1 MGVRGGKEYIAG
13 LKAHPRE
20 VWVEGRK
27 VTDVTDD
34 PVFRRPIEAIARL
47 FDLQSAPDHRDTMS
61 YAGEAGERC
70 GMSFLVP
77 KTREDL
83 KRRRAA
89 GALWADATF
98 GMVGRSPDFLNTTLM
113 AWIESLDFFAKGRPQ
128 FAENVR
134 NYYARCR
141 DGDLFLTHS
150 IVNPQVDRSKPVS
163 EQRDPFAYLGVV
175 EERRDGLVVR
185 GAKMLATHGPTADEL
200 LVYPLPGMLRSG
212 EERHALAFAIP
223 CDAPGLRFI
232 CREPFDRGTGN
243 SWDHPLSARFEE
255 PDAVAVFDDV
265 LVPWDRVFL
274 YGDVGMAN
282 TFLPQANIQN
292 HTGHQ
297 TAIRGLA
304 KCRFIA
310 ALAVAMARTV
320 RTDAF
325 LHVQEQLGEI
335 LGYLPLIEGA
345 ILLSEEK
352 AEPTGHGTVR
362 PAWEP
367 LQSLRYHI
375 PRFYER
381 IVQVAQTT
389 GAGTLL
395 VSPTEADLR
404 SAIGP
409 DIARYYRGAG
419 VEAQDKIRL
428 FKLAWDATGTEFGQ
442 RLLQYER
449 YYAGDPPRIGA
460 SLYLKYPLEPLLA
473 EIERA
478 LKDGA

>member
-1 MGVRGGKEYIAG
+1 MGVRSGSEFIAG

-20 VWVEGRK
+20 VWVAGRK
-27 VTDVTDD
+27 VTDVTAD

-47 FDLQSAPDHRDTMS
+47 YDLQSAPDLRDTMS
-61 YAGEAGERC
+61 YADESGERN
-70 GMSFLVP
+70 GMSFLVA

-83 KRRRAA
+83 RRRHAA
-89 GALWADATF
+89 CAVWADATF
-98 GMVGRSPDFLNTTLM
+98 GMVGRSPDFLNTNLM
-113 AWIESLDFFAKGRPQ
+113 AWVDSPDFFALGRPA

-134 NYYARCR
+134 TYYERCR
-141 DGDLFLTHS
+141 REDLFLTHA

-163 EQRDPFAYLGVV
+163 EQAEPFAYLGVV

-200 LVYPLPGMLRSG
+200 LVYPLPGMLKSG
-212 EERHALAFAIP
+212 EERHALAFAVP

-232 CREPFDRGTGN
+232 CREPFDHGTDN
-243 SWDHPLSARFEE
+243 LWDHPLSARFEE
-255 PDAVAVFDDV
+255 PDAVAVFEDV
-265 LVPWDRVFL
+265 LVPWDRVFI

-282 TFLPQANIQN
+282 TLLPQVNIQN

-297 TAIRGLA
+297 TAIRALA

-310 ALAVAMARTV
+310 ALAVAMAHAV
-320 RTDAF
+320 RTDSF
-325 LHVQEQLGEI
+325 LHVQETLGEI

-345 ILLSEEK
+345 ILLAEEK
-352 AEPTGHGTVR
+352 AEATGHGSVR

-367 LQSLRYHI
+367 LQALRYHI

-381 IVQVAQTT
+381 LVQVAQTT

-395 VSPTEADLR
+395 VGPTEADLH
-404 SAIGP
+404 SAVGP

-419 VEAQDKIRL
+419 VAAADKIRL
-428 FKLAWDATGTEFGQ
+428 FKLAWDATGTAFGQ

-449 YYAGDPPRIGA
+449 FYAGDATRIGA
-460 SLYLKYPLEPLLA
+460 TLYLKYPVAPLLA

-478 LKDGA
+478 LGAD

>member
-1 MGVRGGKEYIAG
+1 MGVRSGNEFIAG

-20 VWVEGRK
+20 VWVAGRK
-27 VTDVTDD
+27 VTDVTAD
-34 PVFRRPIEAIARL
+34 PVFRRPVAAIARL
-47 FDLQSAPDHRDTMS
+47 FDLQSAHPDVMTYMDVS
-61 YAGEAGERC
+61 GERL
-70 GMSFLVP
+70 GMSFLVA
-77 KTREDL
+77 KTRDDL
-83 KRRRAA
+83 RRRRAA

-98 GMVGRSPDFLNTTLM
+98 GMVGRSPDFLNTNLM
-113 AWIESLDFFAKGRPQ
+113 AWVDSPEFFAKGRPE
-128 FAENVR
+128 FAENLR
-134 NYYARCR
+134 AYYDFCR
-141 DGDLFLTHS
+141 HQDLFLTHA

-163 EQRDPFAYLGVV
+163 EQADPFAYLGVV

-212 EERHALAFAIP
+212 EERHALAFAVP

-232 CREPFDRGTGN
+232 CREPFDRGQDDL
-243 SWDHPLSARFEE
+243 WDHPLSARFEE

-282 TFLPQANIQN
+282 TFLPQVNIQN

-297 TAIRGLA
+297 TAIRALV

-310 ALAVAMARTV
+310 ALAVGMARTV
-320 RTDAF
+320 KTDSF

-345 ILLSEEK
+345 IHLSEEK
-352 AEPTGHGTVR
+352 AEPTGHGTLR
-362 PAWEP
+362 PGWEP
-367 LQSLRYHI
+367 LQALRYHI

-381 IVQVAQTT
+381 IVQVTQTI

-395 VSPTEADLR
+395 VGPTAADLR
-404 SAIGP
+404 SEAGA

-419 VEAQDKIRL
+419 VEAADKIRL
-428 FKLAWDATGTEFGQ
+428 FKLAWDATGTAFGQ

-449 YYAGDPPRIGA
+449 FYAGDATRIGA
-460 SLYLKYPLEPLLA
+460 TLYLKYPVAPLLA

-478 LKDGA
+478 LKEAEI